1 MYYYLYIKLFC
12 NCIFYSILCID
23 LCISVWIFMFFFNV
37 NDESFMYVMFLVI
50 FKLKLLFLGFLIN
63 VIVLLL
69 VFV

>member
-1 MYYYLYIKLFC
+1 
-12 NCIFYSILCID
+12 
-23 LCISVWIFMFFFNV
+23 MFFFNV